1 MTDLSDMTVVVTGAT
16 AGFGAATA
24 RRFAREG
31 ARVVAVGRRR
41 ERLEKLA
48 AELGERLHPL
58 ELDVSDRG
66 AVEAALGALPPAFAE
81 VTVLVNN
88 AGLALGL
95 EPAYEAEMADWET
108 MVDTNVKGVLYCTR
122 AVLPG
127 MVARDRGHVINI
139 GSVAGSYPYPG
150 GNVYGATKAF
160 VHQFSLNL
168 RADLTGRN
176 VRVTC
181 VEPGLSETEFALVR
195 FKGDAEKAK
204 APYQGVTAMS
214 GDDIAET
221 VYFVATLPPHLN
233 ANRIEVMAVMQS
245 FNHFVIAR
253 DTD

>member
-1 MTDLSDMTVVVTGAT
+1 M
-16 AGFGAATA
+16 
-24 RRFAREG
+24 
-31 ARVVAVGRRR
+31 
-41 ERLEKLA
+41 
-48 AELGERLHPL
+48 
-58 ELDVSDRG
+58 
-66 AVEAALGALPPAFAE
+66 
-81 VTVLVNN
+81 
-88 AGLALGL
+88 
-95 EPAYEAEMADWET
+95 
-108 MVDTNVKGVLYCTR
+108 
-122 AVLPG
+122 
-127 MVARDRGHVINI
+127 
-139 GSVAGSYPYPG
+139 AGSYPYPG

-181 VEPGLSETEFALVR
+181 VEPGLAETEFAMVR

-221 VYFVATLPPHLN
+221 VYFVATLPPHVN
-233 ANRIEVMAVMQS
+233 VNRIEVMAVMQS